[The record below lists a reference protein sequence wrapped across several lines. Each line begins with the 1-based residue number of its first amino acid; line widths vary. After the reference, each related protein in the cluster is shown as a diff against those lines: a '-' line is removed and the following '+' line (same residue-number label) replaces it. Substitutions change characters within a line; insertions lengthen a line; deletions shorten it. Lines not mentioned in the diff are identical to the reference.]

1 MPGARSRVTPG
12 NVPCDGGRSKAIV
25 VISTLRRLASVFL
38 IGLLLPACTAD
49 PPEARLQ
56 DYGKRL
62 SRTLGMDSKQV
73 PPLMFSRFPAQA
85 TFSMDPSRETIDILD
100 LWSIRECALH
110 VVLAQRNS
118 SLGRVAQPSTRMFYE
133 LEFLRL
139 APECIE
145 HLVLQG
151 KAELAASLSEV
162 RARKEARLPWFIW
175 QGVLGGGEYESF
187 WKVPQRLGSYPTT
200 GNSPA
205 ELALA
210 ALASD
215 VRRWLS
221 GDYQFESAEVE
232 ANLQKLLSGDAGA
245 LYKSAVLQK
254 LYLGQIDAALEQR
267 LQAGPVCKT
276 PTDGRASILN
286 TVVRKYFVGSI
297 QPWSVRIQSRA
308 FQLDAAR
315 EIEELLAGVE
325 PQDFARWRKARDRV
339 IDQALQAPSKHVETL
354 LPIMRQCGLAPEDP
368 ATP

>member
-1 MPGARSRVTPG
+1 VCAAEYPLAI
-12 NVPCDGGRSKAIV
+12 VPCNGGRSKAIAV
-25 VISTLRRLASVFL
+25 NSTLSRLASVFL

-56 DYGKRL
+56 DYGERL
-62 SRTLGMDSKQV
+62 YRTLGMDSIQV
-73 PPLMFSRFPAQA
+73 PAPVFSQFPSQP
-85 TFSMDPSRETIDILD
+85 TFSTDPSRETIDILD

-145 HLVLQG
+145 YLLQQG
-151 KAELAASLSEV
+151 KTELAASLSQV
-162 RARKEARLPWFIW
+162 RDRKEARLPHLIW
-175 QGVLGGGEYESF
+175 QGVLGGGEYERF
-187 WKVPQRLGSYPTT
+187 WQVPQRLGSYPTT

-232 ANLQKLLSGDAGA
+232 ANLQKLLSADAGA
-245 LYKSAVLQK
+245 LYKSAVLQNR
-254 LYLGQIDAALEQR
+254 YLGHIDAALGQR

-276 PTDGRASILN
+276 PTDGRARILD
-286 TVVRKYFVGSI
+286 TVVRKYFVGGI
-297 QPWSVRIQSRA
+297 QPWSARIQSRA

-315 EIEELLAGVE
+315 DIEELLAGAE
-325 PQDFARWRKARDRV
+325 PDDFANWRKARDRA
-339 IDQALQAPSKHVETL
+339 IEQALQAPRSHVETL
-354 LPIMRQCGLAPEDP
+354 LPIMRQCGLVPEEQ

>member
-1 MPGARSRVTPG
+1 MRAAEYPLAI
-12 NVPCDGGRSKAIV
+12 VPCNGGRSKAIA
-25 VISTLRRLASVFL
+25 VISTLRRLVSVFL
-38 IGLLLPACTAD
+38 VGLLLPACTAD

-56 DYGKRL
+56 DYGERL
-62 SRTLGMDSKQV
+62 SRTLGMESKQI
-73 PPLMFSRFPAQA
+73 PPLMFSRFPTQP
-85 TFSMDPSRETIDILD
+85 TLSTDPSRETIDILD

-145 HLVLQG
+145 HLAQQG
-151 KAELAASLSEV
+151 NTALAASLSEV
-162 RARKEARLPWFIW
+162 RARKEARLPRLIW
-175 QGVLGGGEYESF
+175 QGVLGGGEYERF
-187 WKVPQRLGSYPTT
+187 WKVPQRLGSYPAT

-221 GDYQFESAEVE
+221 GDYQFDSTEVE
-232 ANLQKLLSGDAGA
+232 ANLQKLLSADAGA
-245 LYKSAVLQK
+245 LYKSAVLQN
-254 LYLGQIDAALEQR
+254 LYLGHIDAALEQR

-276 PTDGRASILN
+276 PTDGRARILD

-297 QPWSVRIQSRA
+297 QPWSARIQSRA

-315 EIEELLAGVE
+315 EVEELLAGAE
-325 PQDFARWRKARDRV
+325 PEDFASWRKERDRV
-339 IDQALQAPSKHVETL
+339 IEQALQAPRSHVETL
-354 LPIMRQCGLAPEDP
+354 LPLMRQCGLVPQDQ